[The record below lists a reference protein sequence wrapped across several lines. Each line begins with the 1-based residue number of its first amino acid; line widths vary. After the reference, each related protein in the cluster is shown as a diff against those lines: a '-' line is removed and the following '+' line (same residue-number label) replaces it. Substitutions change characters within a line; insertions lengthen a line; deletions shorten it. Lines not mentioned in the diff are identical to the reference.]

1 MDNIVSQIV
10 EMGLSQGI
18 WAALYLYL
26 FFRMLNENKAREDKY
41 QAMIDKL
48 SLNIE
53 QGINRIQSKLDT
65 MTEKNEEA

>member
-1 MDNIVSQIV
+1 MDSIVSQIV